1 MNESLPLSEILWQQQ
16 ASLPWLALLQLLP
29 FIGAA
34 VVYLCGERRTA
45 ILLGKLV
52 AGAELLLA
60 IIATRSIDPLSG
72 QLQLAEQFPLLAYHV
87 ALDGLAAVFLLV
99 ATLLTFLMTLYGM
112 SRGMI
117 SPGRLFGVLLLAEG
131 GLVGMLLT
139 LNLLWFAA
147 YSALELAAVV
157 FLLRRWASSQA
168 EFQALVR
175 FIQYQAFGWALFLA
189 GCVVLGWGHADAH
202 GGRWSFD
209 LFDLVGALPPG
220 KFQTAAFYLLFY
232 GLAVR
237 TPLFPLHGWLPNMA
251 QHGLIAVAPAL
262 MVGVK
267 VGIYGMVRF
276 ILPLTPDA
284 VADWQA
290 YVVGFAMAGIFFTAA
305 LAFQQTNLRR
315 LLAFAVVSH
324 TSLLVAGVFSLH
336 EAGIQGAILL
346 AANFGLAVTGMWF
359 IVGFV
364 FRRTGTTELD
374 ELSGLFERIPFLA
387 VAFLSFGLA
396 IVGMPG
402 TPGFDAAHLVLEAS
416 IDSFGALPTVA
427 AALGNVAAA
436 GFLLWA
442 FQRAFLSPAKDGE
455 GRQDVDHTLPME
467 YLVCGTA
474 LAALLAIGF
483 FTEPWLH
490 LTDVAAAKAAAPF
503 AHAAPVPPPLPDAGG
518 VAPPSH

>member
-1 MNESLPLSEILWQQQ
+1 MGGFSEIFWNEQATLPLLLI
-16 ASLPWLALLQLLP
+16 LQLLP
-29 FIGAA
+29 LAGAA
-34 VVYLCGERRTA
+34 LVFALGERPA
-45 ILLGKLV
+45 AVALGKVIAVL
-52 AGAELLLA
+52 ELALCLLA
-60 IIATRSIDPLSG
+60 TARIDPSLPA
-72 QLQLAEQFPLLAYHV
+72 LQLAERFAPLAYHV
-87 ALDGLAAVFLLV
+87 AVDGLSLVLLLV
-99 ATLLTFLMTLYGM
+99 AALLTLLMTLYGM

-117 SPGRLFGVLLLAEG
+117 SPGRLFAVLLVAEA
-131 GLVGMLLT
+131 GLVGMLVT
-139 LNLLWFAA
+139 VNIAWFAA
-147 YSALELAAVV
+147 WSALELWAVV
-157 FLLRRWASSQA
+157 YLLRRWASSRA
-168 EFQALVR
+168 EIQALAR
-175 FIQYQAFGWALFLA
+175 FIQYQAFGWVLFAA
-189 GCVVLGWGHADAH
+189 GCLVLGWAHAEAS
-202 GGRWSFD
+202 GGSWSFD
-209 LFDLVGALPPG
+209 LFDLMATPPAG

-267 VGIYGMVRF
+267 VGIYGMLRF
-276 ILPLTPDA
+276 VLPLTPDA
-284 VADWQA
+284 VATWQP
-290 YVVGFAMAGIFFTAA
+290 YVVGFAMAGVFFTAV

-324 TSLLVAGVFSLH
+324 TSLLVIGIFSLH
-336 EAGIQGAILL
+336 PSGIQGSVLL

-364 FRRTGTTELD
+364 FRRTGTTELH

-402 TPGFDAAHLVLEAS
+402 TPGFDAAHLVLEAA

-442 FQRAFLSPAKDGE
+442 FQRAFLSPHRPGQGA
-455 GRQDVDHTLPME
+455 QDVDRTLPME
-467 YLVCGTA
+467 YVVCGIA
-474 LAALLAIGF
+474 LAAMLAIGF
-483 FTEPWLH
+483 FTEPWLQ
-490 LTDVAAAKAAAPF
+490 LTDTASHATAARF
-503 AHAAPVPPPLPDAGG
+503 GR
-518 VAPPSH
+518 

>member
-1 MNESLPLSEILWQQQ
+1 MGGFSEIFWNEQATLPLLLI
-16 ASLPWLALLQLLP
+16 LQLLP
-29 FIGAA
+29 LTGAA
-34 VVYLCGERRTA
+34 VVFALGERSA
-45 ILLGKLV
+45 AVLLGKVV
-52 AGAELLLA
+52 AVLELLLCLV
-60 IIATRSIDPLSG
+60 ATARIDPSLPA
-72 QLQLAEQFPLLAYHV
+72 LQLAERFAPLAYHV
-87 ALDGLAAVFLLV
+87 AVDGLSLVLLLV
-99 ATLLTFLMTLYGM
+99 AALLTLLMTLYGM

-117 SPGRLFGVLLLAEG
+117 SPGRLFAVLLVAEA
-131 GLVGMLLT
+131 GLVGMLVT
-139 LNLLWFAA
+139 LNIAWFAA
-147 YSALELAAVV
+147 WSALELWAVV
-157 FLLRRWASSQA
+157 YLLRRWASSRA
-168 EFQALVR
+168 EIQALAR
-175 FIQYQAFGWALFLA
+175 FIQYQAFGWVLFAA
-189 GCVVLGWGHADAH
+189 GCLVLGWAHAEAT
-202 GGRWSFD
+202 GGSWSFD
-209 LFDLVGALPPG
+209 LFDLMATPPAG

-267 VGIYGMVRF
+267 VGIYGMLRF
-276 ILPLTPDA
+276 VLPLTPDA
-284 VADWQA
+284 VATWQP
-290 YVVGFAMAGIFFTAA
+290 YVVGFAMAGVFFTAA

-324 TSLLVAGVFSLH
+324 TSLLVIGVFSLH
-336 EAGIQGAILL
+336 PSGIQGSVLL

-364 FRRTGTTELD
+364 FRRTGTTELH

-402 TPGFDAAHLVLEAS
+402 TPGFDAAHLVLEAA

-442 FQRAFLSPAKDGE
+442 FQRAFLSPHRPGHGA
-455 GRQDVDHTLPME
+455 QDVDRTLPME
-467 YLVCGTA
+467 YVVCGIA
-474 LAALLAIGF
+474 LAAMLAIGF
-483 FTEPWLH
+483 FTEPWLQ
-490 LTDVAAAKAAAPF
+490 LTDTASHATAARF
-503 AHAAPVPPPLPDAGG
+503 GR
-518 VAPPSH
+518 